1 MNFSVFC
8 KQNRL
13 KVHFFLH
20 ISFFFCN
27 FAVRKNVL
35 MPMKEPKRILFI
47 SQEIY
52 PYIAEETPTRLLNR
66 QLPEY
71 FQGHGFETRTF
82 MPKFGEINERRN
94 QLHEVIR
101 LSGMNLIIEDAD
113 HPLLIKVASIQS
125 ARIQIYFIDNDDLF
139 HRRKGVKDEHGVEYA
154 DNDDRVIFYA
164 RGVIETVKK
173 LRWTPDVIVCSGWM
187 SALAPLYLKRAF
199 NDEPFFANA
208 KIVLSLNDNEYTTP
222 FPTKFTDKLR
232 IEGINNTDV
241 RSTAGFPVGYE
252 ELMRL
257 AVDFS
262 DAIVFTTPKVNQRV
276 VNYAETKGKPI
287 LPYEET
293 EDLIAACKRQWEF
306 YQQLLTE
313 GREENA

>member
-1 MNFSVFC
+1 
-8 KQNRL
+8 
-13 KVHFFLH
+13 
-20 ISFFFCN
+20 
-27 FAVRKNVL
+27 
-35 MPMKEPKRILFI
+35 MKEPKRILFI

-52 PYIAEETPTRLLNR
+52 PYLAEETPMRLLNR

-101 LSGMNLIIEDAD
+101 LSGMNLIIEDSD

-139 HRRKGVKDEHGVEYA
+139 HRRKGIADENGVEYA

-173 LRWTPDVIVCSGWM
+173 LRWTPDIILCSGWM
-187 SALAPLYLKRAF
+187 SALIPMYLKKAF

-208 KIVLSLNDNEYTTP
+208 KIALMIDDNEYEKP
-222 FPTKFTDKLR
+222 FSTKFADKLR
-232 IEGINNTDV
+232 LEGITSTDV
-241 RSTAGFPVGYE
+241 RSIAGFPVGYE

-262 DAIVFTTPKVNQRV
+262 DAIVYATPKANQRV
-276 VNYAETKGKPI
+276 ANYAETKGKPI
-287 LPYEET
+287 LNYEVT
-293 EDLIAACKRQWEF
+293 EDLTAACKRQFDFFEA
-306 YQQLLTE
+306 LLAKETDNE
-313 GREENA
+313 

>member
-1 MNFSVFC
+1 
-8 KQNRL
+8 
-13 KVHFFLH
+13 
-20 ISFFFCN
+20 
-27 FAVRKNVL
+27 
-35 MPMKEPKRILFI
+35 MKDPKRILFI

-139 HRRKGVKDEHGVEYA
+139 HRRKGVMDENGVEYA

-187 SALAPLYLKRAF
+187 SALVPLYLKRAF
-199 NDEPFFANA
+199 NDEPFFANT
-208 KIVLSLNDNEYTTP
+208 KIVPSLDDNEYKQP
-222 FPTKFTDKLR
+222 FTTKFADKLR
-232 IEGINNTDV
+232 INGISNTDV
-241 RSTAGFPVGYE
+241 RSIAGFPVGYE

-262 DAIVFTTPKVNQRV
+262 DAIVYATPKVNQRIM
-276 VNYAETKGKPI
+276 NYAETKGKPI
-287 LPYEET
+287 LPYVET
-293 EDLIAACKRQWEF
+293 EDLTAACKRQWEF
-306 YQQLLTE
+306 YHQLLSE
-313 GREENA
+313 GKEENA

>member
-1 MNFSVFC
+1 
-8 KQNRL
+8 
-13 KVHFFLH
+13 
-20 ISFFFCN
+20 
-27 FAVRKNVL
+27 

-52 PYIAEETPTRLLNR
+52 PYLAEETPMRLLNR

-101 LSGMNLIIEDAD
+101 LSGMNLIIEDSD
-113 HPLLIKVASIQS
+113 HPLLIKVASIQT

-139 HRRKGVKDEHGVEYA
+139 HRRKGIQDEQGEEYA

-173 LRWTPDVIVCSGWM
+173 LRWTPDVILCSGWM

-199 NDEPFFANA
+199 NDEPFFANS
-208 KIVLSLNDNEYTTP
+208 KIVLMLDDNEYQKP
-222 FPTKFTDKLR
+222 FSTKFTDKLR
-232 IEGINNTDV
+232 IDGITNTDV
-241 RSTAGFPVGYE
+241 RSIAGFPVGYE

-262 DAIVFTTPKVNQRV
+262 DAIVYATPQVNQRV

-287 LPYEET
+287 LPYAET
-293 EDLIAACKRQWEF
+293 ESVVDACKRQYDF
-306 YQQLLTE
+306 YNSLLPE
-313 GREENA
+313 VEDGFIF

>member
-1 MNFSVFC
+1 
-8 KQNRL
+8 
-13 KVHFFLH
+13 
-20 ISFFFCN
+20 
-27 FAVRKNVL
+27 
-35 MPMKEPKRILFI
+35 MKEPKRILFI

-139 HRRKGVKDEHGVEYA
+139 HRRKGVMDENGVEYA

-187 SALAPLYLKRAF
+187 SALVPLYLKRAF
-199 NDEPFFANA
+199 NDEPFFANT
-208 KIVLSLNDNEYTTP
+208 KIVLSLDDNEYKQP
-222 FPTKFTDKLR
+222 FTTKFADKLR
-232 IEGINNTDV
+232 INGISNTDV
-241 RSTAGFPVGYE
+241 RSIAGFPVGYE

-262 DAIVFTTPKVNQRV
+262 DAIVYATPKVNQRIM
-276 VNYAETKGKPI
+276 NYAETKGKPI
-287 LPYEET
+287 LPYVET
-293 EDLIAACKRQWEF
+293 EDLTAACKRQWEF
-306 YQQLLTE
+306 YHQLLSE
-313 GREENA
+313 GKEENA

>member
-1 MNFSVFC
+1 
-8 KQNRL
+8 
-13 KVHFFLH
+13 
-20 ISFFFCN
+20 
-27 FAVRKNVL
+27 
-35 MPMKEPKRILFI
+35 MKEPKRILFI
-47 SQEIY
+47 SQEIF
-52 PYIAEETPTRLLNR
+52 PYIAEESPVRLLNR

-71 FQGHGFETRTF
+71 FQAHGFETRTF
-82 MPKFGEINERRN
+82 MPKLGEINERRN

-101 LSGMNLIIEDAD
+101 LSGMNLIIEDSD

-139 HRRKGVKDEHGVEYA
+139 HRRKGVRDENGVEYT

-187 SALAPLYLKRAF
+187 SALAPMYLKCAF
-199 NDEPFFANA
+199 NDEPFFAHS
-208 KIVLSLNDNEYTTP
+208 KIVLALDDNEYQTP
-222 FPTKFTDKLR
+222 FSTKFTEKLR
-232 IEGINNTDV
+232 REGITNTDL
-241 RSTAGFPVGYE
+241 RSIAGFPVGYE

-262 DAIVFTTPKVNQRV
+262 DAIVYATPQVNQRV

-287 LPYEET
+287 LPYAET
-293 EDLIAACKRQWEF
+293 ADLNEACKRQYDF
-306 YQQLLTE
+306 YMSMLPQK
-313 GREENA
+313 EESSWG